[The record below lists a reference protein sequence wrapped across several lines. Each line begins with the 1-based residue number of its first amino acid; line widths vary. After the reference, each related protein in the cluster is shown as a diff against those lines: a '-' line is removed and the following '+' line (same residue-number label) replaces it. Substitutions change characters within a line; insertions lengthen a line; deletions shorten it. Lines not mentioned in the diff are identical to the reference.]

1 MKKLL
6 FSVLLL
12 LMAFCAFADNNNQ
25 IANESYENPKEY
37 KNFSHWSIAVDG
49 GFNMLLGERTSKG
62 INTFANYKDNF
73 AYGVKF
79 QVEYMINP
87 CWGFA
92 LQYQFAS
99 INKTAMSE
107 SLRMDKNPYTN
118 DVTVKSVVNLL
129 NLFKRNRYSTNWNF
143 LVGVGGGA
151 AFYKSYSR
159 NADDKLIGEDKFTF
173 VLPVSLSVEFN
184 PIKSLGIFLDAQVRW
199 YPMDDLNGIVGGRM
213 NDMGLYGGL
222 GLRYHVAATE
232 LPHVRTVCM
241 QEYEPLGIRRTQK
254 VKAVEKY
261 EEDDDEDDQ
270 TPIDALTRS
279 EYESRIKD
287 LQDQIDRL
295 GRVVYNM
302 STSDTSKNSNA
313 VNLIAP
319 ENRNIYFDY
328 KSTEIKPDYLMRIAQ
343 IARTMILYKNLHLE
357 VLGYCDEV
365 GSFEYNRE
373 LAQQR
378 CDAVVAVLVKKYKIE
393 RSRIVTSNVGSVEG
407 IGELSR
413 RVEMILK

>member
-6 FSVLLL
+6 FSVFLISLSL
-12 LMAFCAFADNNNQ
+12 CVFAGNNNGSQ
-25 IANESYENPKEY
+25 KVNESNGNVKEY

-49 GFNMLLGERTSKG
+49 GFNMFLGERTSKG
-62 INTFANYKDNF
+62 INTFVNYKDNF
-73 AYGVKF
+73 AYGAKF

-99 INKTAMSE
+99 INKAAMSE

-118 DVTVKSVVNLL
+118 DVTVKGVVNLL
-129 NLFKRNRYSTNWNF
+129 NLFKRNRYITNWNF

-159 NADDKLIGEDKFTF
+159 NAEDKLVGEDKFTF

-184 PIKSLGIFLDAQVRW
+184 PINSLGIFFDAQVRW
-199 YPMDDLNGIVGGRM
+199 YPMDDINGIVGGRM

-222 GLRYHVAATE
+222 GLRYHIAATKR
-232 LPHVRTVCM
+232 PHVRTVCM
-241 QEYEPLGIRRTQK
+241 QEYEPLGIRRAPE

-261 EEDDDEDDQ
+261 EKDEDDV
-270 TPIDALTRS
+270 TPIDAPTRS

-287 LQDQIDRL
+287 LQDQVDKL

-302 STSDTSKNSNA
+302 STSDSAKSKD

-365 GSFEYNRE
+365 GTYDYNKD

-378 CDAVVAVLVKKYKIE
+378 CDAVVAVLVERYKIE
-393 RSRIVTSNVGSVEG
+393 RSRIVTSNIGSIEG
-407 IGELSR
+407 ISELSR

>member
-6 FSVLLL
+6 FSVFLISLSL
-12 LMAFCAFADNNNQ
+12 CVFAGNNNGSQ
-25 IANESYENPKEY
+25 KVNESNGNVKEY

-49 GFNMLLGERTSKG
+49 GFNMFLGERTSKG

-73 AYGVKF
+73 AYGAKF

-99 INKTAMSE
+99 INKAAMSE

-118 DVTVKSVVNLL
+118 DVTVKGVVNLL
-129 NLFKRNRYSTNWNF
+129 NLFERNRYSTNWNF

-159 NADDKLIGEDKFTF
+159 NAEDKLVGEDKFTF

-184 PIKSLGIFLDAQVRW
+184 PINSLGIFFDAQVRW
-199 YPMDDLNGIVGGRM
+199 YPMDDINGIVGGRM

-222 GLRYHVAATE
+222 GLRYHIAATKR
-232 LPHVRTVCM
+232 PHVRTVCM
-241 QEYEPLGIRRTQK
+241 QEYEPLGIRRAPE

-261 EEDDDEDDQ
+261 EKDEDDV
-270 TPIDALTRS
+270 TPIDAPTRS

-287 LQDQIDRL
+287 LQDQVDKL

-302 STSDTSKNSNA
+302 STSDSAKSKD

-365 GSFEYNRE
+365 GTYEYNKD

-378 CDAVVAVLVKKYKIE
+378 CDAVVAVLVERYKIE
-393 RSRIVTSNVGSVEG
+393 RSRIVTSNIGSIEG
-407 IGELSR
+407 ISELSR